1 VTVALFA
8 PCYVDQ
14 LYPQV
19 AIAALQVLEQLGV
32 DVDVPFG
39 AACCGQPPSNAGFAT
54 LGDKALGT
62 FVKTFADYD
71 RIVVLSG
78 SCALHVRAHASHFG
92 VTGAHVSAHTMEFCS
107 YLHDVIGVER
117 VATLGATF
125 PRRVAVHTGCHG
137 LRGLGLASPS
147 ELRIGRYD
155 KVRAL
160 LGTVN
165 GLSFATLARPDEC
178 CGFGGSFAVGEP
190 AVSVKMGRDRLQ
202 DYASDSADAVV
213 STDVS
218 CLMHLQGLA
227 RRDGV
232 ALPMM
237 HVAQILAGQAEQK
250 QVPRFTRDDTR
261 V

>member
-1 VTVALFA
+1 MTVALFA

-19 AIAALQVLEQLGV
+19 AMAALQVLEQLGV
-32 DVDVPFG
+32 DVDVPSG
-39 AACCGQPPSNAGFAT
+39 AACCGQPPSNAGFAR
-54 LGDKALGT
+54 LGDNALRT
-62 FVKTFADYD
+62 FVRTFADYD
-71 RIVVLSG
+71 RTIVLSG
-78 SCALHVRAHASHFG
+78 SCALHVRAHASHVG
-92 VTGAHVSAHTMEFCS
+92 TSGAHVAAHTVEFCS
-107 YLHDVIGVER
+107 FLHDVIGVER
-117 VATLGATF
+117 VAALGAVF

-147 ELRIGRYD
+147 ELQIGRYD

-160 LGTVN
+160 LGTVR
-165 GLSFATLARPDEC
+165 GLTFATLSRPDEC

-190 AVSVKMGRDRLQ
+190 AVSVKMGRDRIQ
-202 DYASDSADAVV
+202 DYELGRADAVV

-227 RRDGV
+227 RRDGI

-237 HVAQILAGQAEQK
+237 HVAQVLAGTAVQE
-250 QVPRFTRDDTR
+250 QVPRFARGDK
-261 V
+261 

>member
-1 VTVALFA
+1 LR
-8 PCYVDQ
+8 
-14 LYPQV
+14 
-19 AIAALQVLEQLGV
+19 
-32 DVDVPFG
+32 
-39 AACCGQPPSNAGFAT
+39 
-54 LGDKALGT
+54 T
-62 FVKTFADYD
+62 FVHTFADYD
-71 RIVVLSG
+71 RTIVLSG
-78 SCALHVRAHASHFG
+78 SCALHVRAHASHAG
-92 VTGAHVSAHTMEFCS
+92 VAGAHVAGHTMEFCS

-117 VATLGATF
+117 VGALGATF

-147 ELRIGRYD
+147 ELQIGRYD

-160 LGTVN
+160 LGTVS

-190 AVSVKMGRDRLQ
+190 AVSVKMGRDRLV
-202 DYASDSADAVV
+202 DYQSDSADAVV

-227 RRDGV
+227 RRDGI

-237 HVAQILAGQAEQK
+237 HVAQVLAG
-250 QVPRFTRDDTR
+250 RLGRDDR
-261 V
+261 

>member
-1 VTVALFA
+1 VRVALFA

-32 DVDVPFG
+32 DVEVPSG
-39 AACCGQPPSNAGFAT
+39 AACCGQPPSNAGFGA

-71 RIVVLSG
+71 RTIVLSG
-78 SCALHVRAHASHFG
+78 SCALHVRAHASHVG
-92 VTGAHVSAHTMEFCS
+92 VAGAHVAGHTMEFCS

-117 VATLGATF
+117 VAALGATF
-125 PRRVAVHTGCHG
+125 PKRVAVHTGCHG

-147 ELRIGRYD
+147 ELQTGRYD

-160 LGTVN
+160 LGTVS

-202 DYASDSADAVV
+202 DYQSDSADAVV

-227 RRDGV
+227 RRDGI

-237 HVAQILAGQAEQK
+237 HVAQVLAGKTKQEQD
-250 QVPRFTRDDTR
+250 PRFARDGR
-261 V
+261 